1 MITSVEMDDELFD
14 KAFALSQARTKK
26 AMFEELLR
34 TYVRLHEQAG
44 VRQLRGKLLWKED
57 LEELREER
65 LANAR

>member
-1 MITSVEMDDELFD
+1 MITSVEIDDDLFE
-14 KAFALSQARTKK
+14 KAFAMSSARTKK
-26 AMFEELLR
+26 ALFEELLR

-44 VRQLRGKLLWKED
+44 VQQLRGRLLWKGE